1 MTAIIDIMCQ
11 NIQWIVSNEAR
22 FDSLIRIRILVMFR
36 MNSEAV
42 AVIIALILVLG
53 SMFGVDRIRIRRR

>member
-1 MTAIIDIMCQ
+1 
-11 NIQWIVSNEAR
+11 
-22 FDSLIRIRILVMFR
+22 MFR

-53 SMFGVDRIRIRRR
+53 SMFGVDRIRIRICIKGIREICNI